1 MDLAL
6 NAYEM
11 ETFPFSNAPKPTL
24 LVGRR
29 PFDALC
35 WLLLLNAHS
44 FSEFVAK
51 LSHGV
56 SSPFLPFG
64 VHLNF
69 PFHLL
74 VMAASLSYIR

>member
-6 NAYEM
+6 NTYEM
-11 ETFPFSNAPKPTL
+11 ETFPFSDALKPTL

-35 WLLLLNAHS
+35 WILLHNAYS
-44 FSEFVAK
+44 FSEFVVES
-51 LSHGV
+51 SHGV
-56 SSPFLPFG
+56 SSPFMPFE

-69 PFHLL
+69 P
-74 VMAASLSYIR
+74 LSY